1 MAGWATKIDKTL
13 TSFEETTGKI
23 QDAMAWCEK
32 ARDYAHEY
40 DAGCAAYVDMYKAH
54 AALEALKGLVEEASN
69 KLARDMFGD
78 A

>member
-69 KLARDMFGD
+69 KLAKDVFGD
-78 A
+78 

>member
-1 MAGWATKIDKTL
+1 MAGWATKLDKTL

-40 DAGCAAYVDMYKAH
+40 DKGCTAYVDMYKAH
-54 AALEALKGLVEEASN
+54 AALEALKGLVEKASN
-69 KLARDMFGD
+69 DLAKDMFGD
-78 A
+78 

>member
-69 KLARDMFGD
+69 KLAKDMFGD
-78 A
+78 

>member
-1 MAGWATKIDKTL
+1 MSWATKLDKTL

-69 KLARDMFGD
+69 KLAKDMFGD
-78 A
+78 

>member
-54 AALEALKGLVEEASN
+54 AALEALKGSL
-69 KLARDMFGD
+69 
-78 A
+78 